1 VHSCQAEARRNIFA
15 SRANT
20 DVADGKGK
28 LSALGGAVVKLPE
41 PAEKSVTMR
50 RMNMLYVTL
59 DIEELDSTGRYNPVM
74 LKVCAHMSS
83 SVMLA
88 CYPVCSTN
96 LSHEWIVLQDTP
108 NEDPACVFRV
118 SGGQDRP
125 KRFIISVIQVDSAD
139 FLLER

>member
-1 VHSCQAEARRNIFA
+1 MHSCQAEARRNIFA

-96 LSHEWIVLQDTP
+96 AHGTYIPVSRM
-108 NEDPACVFRV
+108 ACVAGYPQRGPRLRV
-118 SGGQDRP
+118 PRVRWPRP
-125 KRFIISVIQVDSAD
+125 A
-139 FLLER
+139 